1 MNDCIKSLVQTS
13 LKCGIFKYLIE
24 EKVLNNFVYHYNIHQ
39 PITTHFYTLYQNG
52 VVLNTFSIY
61 SLQKK
66 YIFILQMAAAVQN
79 LYPISFYS
87 FLLIPT
93 LLSSY
98 YRIAQSLCYSC
109 SIFITTANVYLMSKL
124 LPPPYH
130 STAPLSLHSSTL
142 SSQQH
147 LRISSGVADK
157 YILLIQVS
165 YACASCLHTYYN
177 VWISIFIN
185 SLNIELP

>member
-1 MNDCIKSLVQTS
+1 M
-13 LKCGIFKYLIE
+13 
-24 EKVLNNFVYHYNIHQ
+24 LNNFVYHYNIHQ
-39 PITTHFYTLYQNG
+39 HITTHFYTLYQNG

-66 YIFILQMAAAVQN
+66 YIFILQMAAAAAVQN
-79 LYPISFYS
+79 LYPISSHSYS
-87 FLLIPT
+87 SFFLLQN
-93 LLSSY
+93 SSISVLFVFY
-98 YRIAQSLCYSC
+98 FRHNS
-109 SIFITTANVYLMSKL
+109 NVYLMSKL

-142 SSQQH
+142 SSKQH

-165 YACASCLHTYYN
+165 YACASCLHT
-177 VWISIFIN
+177 
-185 SLNIELP
+185 